1 MTYRELLEFLKSLPD
16 DDVRLSDNVTVY
28 DAATDE
34 FFGQVELLEAVDS
47 DVLDDN
53 HFYLAWEA

>member
-1 MTYRELLEFLKSLPD
+1 MTYKELLEFLKSLPD
-16 DDVRLSDNVTVY
+16 DDVRLDNNVTVY